1 MSPSYELL
9 VRGNNL
15 RLRDDFLGIANITLI
30 RGAHG
35 LILFDT
41 GGYISRLGLLKALA
55 ARGLSPSD
63 IQTVFLSHLHFD
75 HAHNVD
81 LFHHARFLVSRTEW
95 SYAARPH
102 LDDLLIPWGIQEQL
116 GKSTVELLDGDGQI
130 DDGIRFF
137 PAPGHTPGCMAIE
150 LDTDDRGRV
159 VIAGDAIKY
168 AKEVICR
175 RCDMAYDRI
184 ETGTAT
190 IEKIIGRADR
200 IVPGHFP
207 ELIKQP
213 DGAFLWEEAA
223 PFELL
228 VR

>member
-1 MSPSYELL
+1 MKPSYELL

-30 RGAHG
+30 RGEHG

-55 ARGLSPSD
+55 ARGLKPSD
-63 IQTVFLSHLHFD
+63 IPTVFLSHLHFD

-81 LFHHARFLVSRTEW
+81 LFRHARFLVSRAEW
-95 SYAARPH
+95 GYASMPH
-102 LDDLLIPWGIQEQL
+102 PDDLLIPWGIQEQL
-116 GKSTVELLDGDGQI
+116 GKSTVELLDGEGQL
-130 DDGIRFF
+130 DEGIRFF

-150 LDTDDRGRV
+150 LDTDNRGRV

-168 AKEVICR
+168 AKEVICQ
-175 RCDMAYDRI
+175 RCDMAFDKI
-184 ETGTAT
+184 DTGTAT
-190 IEKIIGRADR
+190 IRKIVERADR

-207 ELIKQP
+207 ELIRQP
-213 DGAFLWEEAA
+213 DGAFLWEEMM